1 MAEKEGE
8 PRTTRDSIYRVA
20 RSIKRRDNS
29 LYNALRSIY
38 QDSLFVDEIS
48 NLWPKLPLL
57 ANLRCG
63 LWYSPR
69 FDATC
74 YFKSTDGHT
83 NNLSFNTSRLNLHLP
98 LLAGEKGG
106 CIIIDSTRKG
116 KRFPDSMSKT
126 IPMWCCVLNR
136 SIHNHL
142 KRLCNTNDQLND
154 AGFTSVDHDD
164 SSIRQLL
171 DKWDCSLHMPLWVS
185 KTEKA
190 SIEAKLDEWTKQL
203 EESGADIASLA
214 SCLWKPLR
222 PLWVSQKT
230 VMWLNEVPDHESWD
244 FTPLILVSASDSGE
258 VQQYRTNSEF
268 SWSYIPGAGDDEESW
283 SRGLSPSVFWNH
295 VDDLI
300 DSGPE
305 VCNQKVAEIV
315 ESDRVY
321 RAQRGQEAP
330 QVVVKSSKAN
340 NGVKSDETLSLS
352 VPKPR
357 VDEEILVSWLA
368 STNLALGSSQ
378 VGDKVLSNDCCIL
391 NCDKN
396 PVSVPPSHLEEHLHL
411 PMTGSKFDRFSI
423 LKSLP
428 SAVSFAKMKMS
439 VGKKLLVCC
448 QDGEDISVCVC
459 LAILISLFN
468 EEGTFDGG
476 RSFEEKSITKL
487 EMRRMLIFICKYAV
501 NARPSRG
508 NLRQVFGFLT
518 SQRENSDE

>member
-1 MAEKEGE
+1 
-8 PRTTRDSIYRVA
+8 
-20 RSIKRRDNS
+20 
-29 LYNALRSIY
+29 
-38 QDSLFVDEIS
+38 
-48 NLWPKLPLL
+48 
-57 ANLRCG
+57 
-63 LWYSPR
+63 
-69 FDATC
+69 
-74 YFKSTDGHT
+74 
-83 NNLSFNTSRLNLHLP
+83 
-98 LLAGEKGG
+98 
-106 CIIIDSTRKG
+106 
-116 KRFPDSMSKT
+116 
-126 IPMWCCVLNR
+126 
-136 SIHNHL
+136 
-142 KRLCNTNDQLND
+142 
-154 AGFTSVDHDD
+154 
-164 SSIRQLL
+164 
-171 DKWDCSLHMPLWVS
+171 MPLWVS

-378 VGDKVLSNDCCIL
+378 VGEFV
-391 NCDKN
+391 
-396 PVSVPPSHLEEHLHL
+396 
-411 PMTGSKFDRFSI
+411 F
-423 LKSLP
+423 
-428 SAVSFAKMKMS
+428 
-439 VGKKLLVCC
+439 
-448 QDGEDISVCVC
+448 
-459 LAILISLFN
+459 
-468 EEGTFDGG
+468 
-476 RSFEEKSITKL
+476 
-487 EMRRMLIFICKYAV
+487 YAV
-501 NARPSRG
+501 YKS
-508 NLRQVFGFLT
+508 
-518 SQRENSDE
+518 